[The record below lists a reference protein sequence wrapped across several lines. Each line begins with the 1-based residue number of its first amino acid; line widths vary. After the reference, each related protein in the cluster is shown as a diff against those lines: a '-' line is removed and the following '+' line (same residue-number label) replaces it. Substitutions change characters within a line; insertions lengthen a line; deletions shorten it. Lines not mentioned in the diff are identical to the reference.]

1 MPSFF
6 IPFCCILF
14 AASIRSMLM
23 KIIPFHMKKTLLLLV
38 MTIFTSQIFA
48 QEGFKMGIQAGLPF
62 NDFNEAL
69 SVVVGADVSYMYPLG
84 EVIDVGPAVGFIH
97 GFAETFQ
104 SNIVRADL
112 KPVQFAPLSA
122 GVRIWTSNDFSF
134 GGNVGWALGVSEG
147 NDGGLYYRPTI
158 AYLMSSSVE
167 INFSYTGIELDE
179 ATWSTL
185 TLGIV
190 YNFEPKYRTRR

>member
-1 MPSFF
+1 
-6 IPFCCILF
+6 
-14 AASIRSMLM
+14 MLM
-23 KIIPFHMKKTLLLLV
+23 KIIPLNMKKTLLLLV

-84 EVIDVGPAVGFIH
+84 EVLDIGPAVGFIH

-122 GVRIWTSNDFSF
+122 GIRIWTSNDFSF